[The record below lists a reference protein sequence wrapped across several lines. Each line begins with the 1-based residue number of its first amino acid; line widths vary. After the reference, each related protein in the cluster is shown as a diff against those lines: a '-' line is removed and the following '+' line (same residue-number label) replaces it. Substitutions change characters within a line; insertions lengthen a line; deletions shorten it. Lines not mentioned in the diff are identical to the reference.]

1 MKAYRKLATMAFA
14 IFLSLLFTMP
24 SYSASDP
31 EISNLPKHYTVISLE
46 EMFTK
51 CFSQD
56 SNGRYSMKGD
66 KPILLLFV
74 ISRCGP
80 CVQANK
86 FLNWTVD
93 YHKDKSVDFYKVF
106 IKAGDENLNRFYDF
120 ANQYG
125 ISKSDAATVP
135 IIMLFNRYGNLLSST
150 FGFLVIENLFKKNV
164 ERVPEWKNINSNDKI
179 GESVIKLL
187 KAYDN
192 L

>member
-1 MKAYRKLATMAFA
+1 MAFA

>member
-66 KPILLLFV
+66 NPILLLFV

-106 IKAGDENLNRFYDF
+106 IKARDENLNRFYDF

-125 ISKSDAATVP
+125 ISKSDVSSVP
-135 IIMLFNRYGNLLSST
+135 KIMLFNRYGNLVSFFS
-150 FGFLVIENLFKKNV
+150 GFVYFESLFKKNV
-164 ERVPEWKNINSNDKI
+164 EHVPEWENIDDNDDTGKNVVKF
-179 GESVIKLL
+179 L